1 MFIWSL
7 KNVNSLDNVECQTIK
22 ASRIKLSLVRNIDDN
37 QEYTDSSNFDEQ
49 QKEQESENLKL
60 NSDES
65 TLDFQASS
73 LRLRRS
79 VSKNVLRVSSYI
91 LFWFKN

>member
-1 MFIWSL
+1 MFIRSL
-7 KNVNSLDNVECQTIK
+7 RNINSLDNVKRQTIK

-49 QKEQESENLKL
+49 QKEQESEDLES

-65 TLDFQASS
+65 SLDFQASS
-73 LRLRRS
+73 FRPRQS

-91 LFWFKN
+91 LF